1 MYKVSARPT
10 YSTIGLPGGEP
21 GAAARNLI
29 WRFYADRNQQWRWQR
44 LSVQGDVI
52 SQSARSYRDFD
63 DCISDAEAS
72 GYMFRPAQPR
82 KSTCYAEAAR

>member
-1 MYKVSARPT
+1 MYKVSARPIM
-10 YSTIGLPGGEP
+10 STIGLPAGEA
-21 GAAARNLI
+21 GATARNII

-52 SQSARSYRDFD
+52 SQSVRSYRDFD
-63 DCISDAEAS
+63 GCVSDAETS

-82 KSTCYAEAAR
+82 KSSYVEAAH

>member
-1 MYKVSARPT
+1 MYKVSARPIG
-10 YSTIGLPGGEP
+10 STIGLPSAGQAP
-21 GAAARNLI
+21 TARNII

-44 LSVQGDVI
+44 LSIHGDVI

-63 DCISDAEAS
+63 GCVTDAEAS

-82 KSTCYAEAAR
+82 KSAYAQPAA